1 MYFNYIYS
9 LKMIENR
16 KFIWLYLILIYI
28 FLVFGFLSGEDPIK
42 GAKQDFLSHTQA
54 GLAFSNDFL
63 KTFLN
68 YNDIGMR
75 HSPVLYILRSF
86 FIENENLFRFLFLNL
101 SLISVFF
108 FFKSLLLKNIN
119 KNLSI
124 FFSSLILILPTFRAY
139 SFWPD
144 PHLAGF
150 LFFMISLYFF
160 LKFEYSNEIISKK
173 NYAYLNTIFLAI
185 SAYFSPNYGLMVIYY
200 LFTYFYTFKDL
211 KYFIKIL
218 LINILLALPFFYYL
232 LILDVNFI
240 FGEAEFNIGDNIY
253 SLNNISNKIILIL
266 SLFLFYQLPMVLSL
280 NHKKILYKIIEYKY
294 VVLFI
299 SILYLFFCINFDFSK
314 SFSITNSG
322 GGIIYF
328 ISNKFVNN
336 NSFLFL
342 FSFISLLIQFYFSSQ
357 NRKNLLLYVCVL
369 LSHPQETLWQANFSP
384 LLFVI
389 TFTLFKFKINSI
401 LSYKVLI
408 YYYVYFLIFYF
419 TTNYRDFIL

>member
-1 MYFNYIYS
+1 
-9 LKMIENR
+9 
-16 KFIWLYLILIYI
+16 
-28 FLVFGFLSGEDPIK
+28 
-42 GAKQDFLSHTQA
+42 
-54 GLAFSNDFL
+54 
-63 KTFLN
+63 
-68 YNDIGMR
+68 
-75 HSPVLYILRSF
+75 
-86 FIENENLFRFLFLNL
+86 
-101 SLISVFF
+101 
-108 FFKSLLLKNIN
+108 
-119 KNLSI
+119 
-124 FFSSLILILPTFRAY
+124 
-139 SFWPD
+139 
-144 PHLAGF
+144 
-150 LFFMISLYFF
+150 
-160 LKFEYSNEIISKK
+160 
-173 NYAYLNTIFLAI
+173 
-185 SAYFSPNYGLMVIYY
+185 MVIYY